1 MTSAALINAHRV
13 RQAEL
18 ARLLGVSRQAI
29 GELVKRGVF
38 ERSTDGLID
47 VDMARHALTN
57 RVRPSA
63 KTAAA
68 LDVAAAPAKQAAA
81 AAVENET
88 ATTSYHVAKT
98 LREVAEA
105 RLAQLKLAELK
116 GELVR
121 AADVKSAWAK
131 RAAGLREALLQMPA
145 RLAAVLAAETDQARC
160 HDAMQAELHSVLAQ
174 ITGDTA

>member
-1 MTSAALINAHRV
+1 MTSAASINAQRV
-13 RQAEL
+13 KQAEL

-38 ERSTDGLID
+38 ERATDGLID
-47 VDMARHALTN
+47 VEMARHALAN

-68 LDVAAAPAKQAAA
+68 LAA
-81 AAVENET
+81 AAVPSTATASTNET
-88 ATTSYHVAKT
+88 DATTTSYHVAKT

-105 RLAQLKLAELK
+105 RLAQLKLSELK

-121 AADVKSAWAK
+121 AADVRTAWAK

-145 RLAAVLAAETDQARC
+145 RLAAILAAETDQAKC
-160 HDAMQAELHSVLAQ
+160 HDAVQTELHSVLAQ
-174 ITGDTA
+174 ITSEDA